1 MPLQAVRAEG
11 TPKIADA
18 PMDQS
23 REAHHSAR
31 PLHSPKG
38 GQSAAKPAADWP
50 PLGEMTCTNA
60 GKRGRVGPAISGGRN
75 ARGVAG
81 GNAREV

>member
-38 GQSAAKPAADWP
+38 
-50 PLGEMTCTNA
+50 EMTCTNA